1 MVLRLTDSLVK
12 LIELAL
18 RPKKL
23 TDSTATRVNG
33 FASAQIHH
41 FVIDFDVE
49 ELQSITALYDVLK
62 ACGEVV
68 VSVDN
73 CDVIE
78 SIKRKEVGKR

>member
-1 MVLRLTDSLVK
+1 M
-12 LIELAL
+12 
-18 RPKKL
+18 
-23 TDSTATRVNG
+23 NG
-33 FASAQIHH
+33 FASAQINN

-49 ELQSITALYDVLK
+49 ELQSITVLYDVLK

-78 SIKRKEVGKR
+78 SIERKEVGQR